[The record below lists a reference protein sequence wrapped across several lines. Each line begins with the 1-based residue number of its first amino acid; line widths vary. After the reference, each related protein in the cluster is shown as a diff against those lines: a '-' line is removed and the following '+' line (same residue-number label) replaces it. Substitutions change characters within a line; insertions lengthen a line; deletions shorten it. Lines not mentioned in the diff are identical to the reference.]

1 MTYRL
6 LSPAAQRMFRAVSL
20 YRADTFGIEFCV
32 AALDGVGRRDAY
44 RLLEELVRANV
55 VMEVESGGYRL
66 HDLLRIFARRKLDEA
81 GELAACEAR
90 IDEWYLTSLR
100 EAVDVIYPNLLRL
113 RGPGAT
119 NTGMTTDDALAWI
132 STEESGLVRT
142 AREAATTPSRRQVA
156 WEVADELR
164 AYCLVRHVDEWM
176 LVVEAGLAAA
186 RAAADVRAEAA
197 MLIGRSQQSWAVS
210 PDQGPLADMSE
221 AERLAVEV
229 GWADAS
235 AYCAHN
241 IGWIHAWQGRPDE
254 ADAWYGKALDHSL
267 QLTSPDVGAI
277 VRNAIGLL
285 RFDQGRYEESV
296 EILTEVSEWN
306 EAAGR
311 TGSALTNRGNLA
323 RSLRVVGRTREALD
337 SLEAV
342 LAGFRE
348 RGDQRGEASTLDEMA
363 HVLLDL
369 GRWDEALEAGIRGHE
384 IAANHRDLRSECHL
398 SCTVAGVL
406 LAGPDAAAAEEWLDR
421 AELLAGHL
429 KSHLLRLR
437 VTVGRGRLLGAVG
450 RPDEARV
457 MLRAAGTEA
466 RERGLGH
473 LSNLTRAAEQDLRGP
488 R

>member
-1 MTYRL
+1 
-6 LSPAAQRMFRAVSL
+6 
-20 YRADTFGIEFCV
+20 
-32 AALDGVGRRDAY
+32 
-44 RLLEELVRANV
+44 
-55 VMEVESGGYRL
+55 
-66 HDLLRIFARRKLDEA
+66 
-81 GELAACEAR
+81 
-90 IDEWYLTSLR
+90 
-100 EAVDVIYPNLLRL
+100 
-113 RGPGAT
+113 
-119 NTGMTTDDALAWI
+119 
-132 STEESGLVRT
+132 
-142 AREAATTPSRRQVA
+142 
-156 WEVADELR
+156 
-164 AYCLVRHVDEWM
+164 M

-186 RAAADVRAEAA
+186 RAAGDVRAEVA

-267 QLTSPDVGAI
+267 HLTSPDVGAI

-421 AELLAGHL
+421 ADLLAGHL
-429 KSHLLRLR
+429 KSHLIRLR
-437 VTVGRGRLLGAVG
+437 ATVGRGRLLGAIG
-450 RPDEARV
+450 RPDEARAV
-457 MLRAAGTEA
+457 LRAAGTEA

-473 LSNLTRAAEQDLRGP
+473 LSNLTHAAEQDLRAP
-488 R
+488 